1 MVLIG
6 FHSKLG
12 TSATGPAQKTVN
24 TTLVNT
30 PGDMVPSGCA
40 WGPGVYA
47 AAVATT
53 TSDEE
58 IIPFPFGPLEKGIDE
73 KDDTLAEDDAHGV
86 GLVEWSGV
94 GGYHYPML

>member
-24 TTLVNT
+24 TKLVNT

-73 KDDTLAEDDAHGV
+73 KGDTPARDDARGV
-86 GLVEWSGV
+86 GRGERSG
-94 GGYHYPML
+94 GGSYHYPMP